1 MIISSSHTPR
11 LFTKYNELTTSFD
24 QNGQQFSGSCGATY
38 QNNFYVFGGDP
49 NANQILR
56 VENCQLKSI
65 GTLPFD
71 FINGACGTDG
81 PSIILCFSANEYQ
94 LCRQLLSGT
103 QTLDGLESLEIL
115 ESLES
120 LESLDQDP
128 GSILSSTSAWSNLQ
142 LSNYGHGWTKIGVST
157 LSGIFR
163 SL

>member
-38 QNNFYVFGGDP
+38 QNNFYIFGGDL

-103 QTLDGLESLEIL
+103 QTLD
-115 ESLES
+115 
-120 LESLDQDP
+120 QDP

-157 LSGIFR
+157 LSGIYR